1 MFPFIWTKIWIN
13 FLHLGYYFIIFQY
26 HKYYLFLMLNLST
39 SRTYKVSNKIWHQ
52 LFLEF
57 RDFYTRRLWCMRWEI
72 NSNVTYLRKIVN
84 KSLYTTKTLL
94 HITQTRLI
102 WKNIRREP
110 AIWSSVS
117 FCASKLDNSNRMFCF
132 HVEIVTPVSMKFGME

>member
-1 MFPFIWTKIWIN
+1 
-13 FLHLGYYFIIFQY
+13 
-26 HKYYLFLMLNLST
+26 MLNLST

-102 WKNIRREP
+102 
-110 AIWSSVS
+110 
-117 FCASKLDNSNRMFCF
+117 
-132 HVEIVTPVSMKFGME
+132 